1 MPVRAKAIGELA
13 SALHKSVV
21 YNNVD
26 LTVKVDGHY
35 RDRDRFWEK
44 HEKAYDQMVKSIDW
58 NRVLLE
64 TSTLHMV
71 RQEKDSAHRALDYG
85 DEVCGSC
92 VMYAMLAD
100 KTWPDWEGLAE
111 KLTEE
116 GR

>member
-1 MPVRAKAIGELA
+1 MPVRSKAIGELA
-13 SALHKSVV
+13 RSLHKTVV

-26 LTVKVDGHY
+26 MTVEVDG
-35 RDRDRFWEK
+35 RDRDRKRFWEK
-44 HEKAYDQMVKSIDW
+44 HSKAYDRVVHSIDW
-58 NRVLLE
+58 NRVLIE
-64 TSTLHMV
+64 ASILHMV
-71 RQEKDSAHRALDYG
+71 RQEKDSAHQAFDYG